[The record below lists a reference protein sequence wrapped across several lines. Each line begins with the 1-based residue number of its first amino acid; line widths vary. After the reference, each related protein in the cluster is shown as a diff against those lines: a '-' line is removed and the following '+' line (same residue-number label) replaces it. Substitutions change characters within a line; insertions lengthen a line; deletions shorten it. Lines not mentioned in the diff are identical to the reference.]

1 MGSTEL
7 TTEIVYS
14 PFSPM
19 FTEFPEDEAVFGM
32 DDQYMVGDAI
42 LVKPVV
48 KSAVIRSNVYFAGKE
63 KWFDIKDYSV
73 EQGPGFKDIDSPADK
88 IPVYQR
94 AGTIVP
100 KRERP
105 RRSSKAMEND
115 PFTLVIA
122 LDSKG
127 EASGRLYLDDG
138 ESFNYEK
145 GDYILR
151 EFKVSKGVL
160 SSRKVES
167 AVPAA
172 SGESSFAEEAG
183 GLRIERIVILG
194 ATTPLTKVTVG
205 DRTVQVNCAQV
216 GGSYVCTVKEP
227 QVAVGKDFDL
237 SFA

>member
-1 MGSTEL
+1 
-7 TTEIVYS
+7 
-14 PFSPM
+14 M
-19 FTEFPEDEAVFGM
+19 FTVFPEDEAVFGM

-73 EQGPGFKDIDSPADK
+73 EQGPGFKDIESPADK

-122 LDSKG
+122 LDSVG

-145 GDYILR
+145 GDFILT

-160 SSRKVES
+160 SSRKVKS
-167 AVPAA
+167 TTATSV
-172 SGESSFAEEAG
+172 ESSFAEKAG
-183 GLRIERIVILG
+183 GLRIERLVILG
-194 ATTPLTKVTVG
+194 ATVPLKKVTVG
-205 DRTVQVNCAQV
+205 DRTLQASCSQV
-216 GGSYVCTVKEP
+216 GGSYVCTIKEP
-227 QVAVGKDFDL
+227 QVTIGKDFDL

>member
-1 MGSTEL
+1 
-7 TTEIVYS
+7 
-14 PFSPM
+14 M
-19 FTEFPEDEAVFGM
+19 FTVFPEDEAVFGM

-73 EQGPGFKDIDSPADK
+73 EQGPGFKDVDSPADK

-115 PFTLVIA
+115 PFTLVVA

-145 GDYILR
+145 GDYILT

-160 SSRKVES
+160 SSRKIES
-167 AVPAA
+167 AAA
-172 SGESSFAEEAG
+172 SSESSFTENAG
-183 GLRIERIVILG
+183 GLRIERLVILG
-194 ATTPLTKVTVG
+194 ATAPLKKVTVG
-205 DRTVQVNCAQV
+205 DRTVQVSCSQV

-227 QVAVGKDFDL
+227 QVTIGNDFDL